1 MSLPEVTEKSHK
13 AIVRAWEKGAKFD
26 GWNDFFKYDLWV
38 EAFEETG
45 LDMAF
50 YANRQREYN
59 EILPWDF
66 ISIGVSKKFFINE
79 MEKALKEQITLN
91 CRTECAMCGAK
102 SFGGGVCYEVQN

>member
-1 MSLPEVTEKSHK
+1 MPLWTKVTFPTLCGWALTSFGIPCVAHLVWPIPIFELILISFKESSSL
-13 AIVRAWEKGAKFD
+13 
-26 GWNDFFKYDLWV
+26 
-38 EAFEETG
+38 
-45 LDMAF
+45 
-50 YANRQREYN
+50 